1 MVKESI
7 THTYRYIYIPLYL
20 VGCQIYEMI
29 LAQKF
34 SDSAGLAPTQPVRLP
49 SSFPRGW
56 PQIHPLG
63 ISSMAGKRPVDFHD
77 FPRELNPHG

>member
-1 MVKESI
+1 MVKKVSH
-7 THTYRYIYIPLYL
+7 THIYIYILLYL